1 MRLLTFRTE
10 IGTRVGR
17 LDDDRV
23 LPLDFPDV
31 RALLAAGGVEAAR
44 SATGADIPLT
54 GLDVRQPILQPRKI
68 ICIGH
73 NYAAHIRERGSPIPK
88 YPNFFTK
95 FWLTMIGPNDPITL
109 PRVSDNVDWEVE
121 LALVI
126 GRQAR
131 HVSGAAAEA
140 AIFGYTV
147 LNDISIRD
155 WQAHTSIPSAG
166 KTFEA
171 STPFGPV
178 VVSRDELDAADVR
191 LWTEVDGQLMQDART
206 SDMLFKP
213 VDIVAYLSEIVTL
226 EPGDLIATGTPS
238 GVGAA
243 RTPPVWLRPGQTV
256 RCGID
261 GIGELVNLCV
271 PEAPA

>member
-10 IGTRVGR
+10 TGTRAGR
-17 LDDDRV
+17 LDGDRV
-23 LPLDFPDV
+23 LPLDFPGV
-31 RALLAAGGVEAAR
+31 GALLAAGGVEAAR
-44 SATGADIPLT
+44 SATGQEIPLA
-54 GLDVRQPILQPRKI
+54 GLDVRQPVLQPRKI
-68 ICIGH
+68 ICVGH
-73 NYAAHIRERGSPIPK
+73 NYVAHIQERGSVIPS

-95 FWLTMIGPNDPITL
+95 FWLTMIGPHDPIVL
-109 PRVSDNVDWEVE
+109 PSVSDHVDWEVE

-126 GRQAR
+126 GRPAR
-131 HVSGAAAEA
+131 HVSGAAAED

-147 LNDISIRD
+147 LNDTSIRD
-155 WQAHTSIPSAG
+155 WQAHTAIPSAG

-178 VVSRDELDAADVR
+178 VVSRDELDAGDLR
-191 LWTEVDGQLMQDART
+191 LWTEVDGLLMQDART

-213 VDIVAYLSEIVTL
+213 VDIVAYLSDIVTL
-226 EPGDLIATGTPS
+226 EPGDVIATGTPS

-243 RTPPVWLRPGQTV
+243 RTPPVWLQPGQTV

-271 PEAPA
+271 PEASL